1 MSNDIIMSTNKK
13 ADRHTSKPD
22 RHQSNKKGIYI
33 IAYRWIGEK
42 NMLRTNSKK
51 AMENIRKE
59 IVDSYEAAEEY
70 FTFEGREQKKE
81 FPEICRDILKA
92 FNLEKLEGNK
102 IYMSGRVSRSE
113 MFADWMAGLPTA
125 FPVADDIF
133 LRSAVN
139 FLGEILEETEEE
151 KGKYTEEKAE
161 KLACSLLFR
170 ELEKGARK

>member
-1 MSNDIIMSTNKK
+1 
-13 ADRHTSKPD
+13 
-22 RHQSNKKGIYI
+22 
-33 IAYRWIGEK
+33 
-42 NMLRTNSKK
+42 MLRTNSKK
-51 AMENIRKE
+51 AIENIKKE
-59 IVDSYEAAEEY
+59 LVESYKAAEEY
-70 FTFEGREQKKE
+70 FTFEGREAKKE
-81 FPEICRDILKA
+81 FPDICRDVLEA

-133 LRSAVN
+133 LRSAVD
-139 FLGEILEETEEE
+139 FLGTVLEETEEE
-151 KGKYTEEKAE
+151 KNRYTEEKAE